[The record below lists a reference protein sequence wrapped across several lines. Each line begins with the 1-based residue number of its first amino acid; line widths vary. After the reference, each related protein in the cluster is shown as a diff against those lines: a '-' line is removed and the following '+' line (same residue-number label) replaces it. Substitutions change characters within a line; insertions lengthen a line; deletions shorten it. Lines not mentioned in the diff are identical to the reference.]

1 MSVVETRVA
10 IDSELPDHAFAP
22 PAELPAGEVIA
33 AALDLTNLTVGLGEV
48 VPGHNA
54 ADRKSGR

>member
-10 IDSELPDHAFAP
+10 IDPELPDHAFAP
-22 PAELPAGEVIA
+22 LAELPAGEVMASSLDIT
-33 AALDLTNLTVGLGEV
+33 DLTFGLGEV